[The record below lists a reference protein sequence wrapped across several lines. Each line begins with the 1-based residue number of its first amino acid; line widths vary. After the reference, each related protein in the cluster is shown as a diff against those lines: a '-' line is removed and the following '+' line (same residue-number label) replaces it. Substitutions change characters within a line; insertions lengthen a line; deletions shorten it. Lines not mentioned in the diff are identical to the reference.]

1 MNITYNENNNIL
13 SFLNAVSSQQID
25 TMGESGA
32 KSTILLTMPVAASTA
47 TQTTTTATTTS
58 TTAETTTTATP
69 PALDGVT
76 TVASSSV
83 STSTTDSGDIDADDI
98 TVTRVFGRYM
108 SVDMKQLLKKDE
120 LLKKKKLK
128 NARKTLKNNKQMKKH
143 YIPMSLLKP
152 QPPSMDDEEVEVDIQ
167 MPSQALPTVNVDA
180 GASATVSKHHQL
192 SDAHDDNDGG
202 GGGGD
207 GNGNGDH
214 HMNVDEMDVIGMY
227 STNEDILTAKELID
241 DMARIMKDGAEIR
254 RKSKYATKKGHGAC
268 FTGADSFFHYND
280 AETMRQIISYKID
293 LNLRF
298 KTHSNNGLILWS
310 GRHTAQDDDD
320 YLLLGIENG

>member
-1 MNITYNENNNIL
+1 MKITLSL
-13 SFLNAVSSQQID
+13 SFAVAVSSQQID
-25 TMGESGA
+25 TNDESSSE
-32 KSTILLTMPVAASTA
+32 STILLKSPAVTETA
-47 TQTTTTATTTS
+47 TNAPT
-58 TTAETTTTATP
+58 
-69 PALDGVT
+69 LDAIT

-83 STSTTDSGDIDADDI
+83 STSTMDSGDVDVDDI

-120 LLKKKKLK
+120 LLKKKNWK

-152 QPPSMDDEEVEVDIQ
+152 QPPSMADEEVEVDVI
-167 MPSQALPTVNVDA
+167 MPTVVDA
-180 GASATVSKHHQL
+180 VGGGDSSRNHQL
-192 SDAHDDNDGG
+192 SAAHNDD
-202 GGGGD
+202 
-207 GNGNGDH
+207 
-214 HMNVDEMDVIGMY
+214 HMAVDETDVIGLY

-310 GRHTAQDDDD
+310 GRHSAQDDDD

>member
-1 MNITYNENNNIL
+1 MNITYNENNNCPFV
-13 SFLNAVSSQQID
+13 FLNAVPSQQID
-25 TMGESGA
+25 TMHESNA
-32 KSTILLTMPVAASTA
+32 KPAIVLPASVA
-47 TQTTTTATTTS
+47 
-58 TTAETTTTATP
+58 
-69 PALDGVT
+69 PALNAMT

-83 STSTTDSGDIDADDI
+83 STTDSGDIDADDI

-120 LLKKKKLK
+120 LLKKKNLK

-152 QPPSMDDEEVEVDIQ
+152 QPPSMADEGVEVDVV
-167 MPSQALPTVNVDA
+167 MPTINA
-180 GASATVSKHHQL
+180 GAGAVDKHHQL
-192 SDAHDDNDGG
+192 SGGHDADRMD
-202 GGGGD
+202 
-207 GNGNGDH
+207 
-214 HMNVDEMDVIGMY
+214 VDETDVIGLY
-227 STNEDILTAKELID
+227 STNEDISTAKELID

-254 RKSKYATKKGHGAC
+254 RKSKYTTKKGHGAC

-310 GRHTAQDDDD
+310 GRHSAQDDDD

>member
-1 MNITYNENNNIL
+1 M
-13 SFLNAVSSQQID
+13 D
-25 TMGESGA
+25 ESGA
-32 KSTILLTMPVAASTA
+32 KSTIIWSMPATTASPPMPTETTLGPSTA
-47 TQTTTTATTTS
+47 HD
-58 TTAETTTTATP
+58 P
-69 PALDGVT
+69 MT

-152 QPPSMDDEEVEVDIQ
+152 QPPSMDDEEVEVDVI
-167 MPSQALPTVNVDA
+167 MPTVNVDA
-180 GASATVSKHHQL
+180 GAGGVGSGGTSKHHRL
-192 SDAHDDNDGG
+192 SGAAHDDDQ
-202 GGGGD
+202 
-207 GNGNGDH
+207 DH
-214 HMNVDEMDVIGMY
+214 VNADEADVIGMY
-227 STNEDILTAKELID
+227 STNEDISTAKELID

-254 RKSKYATKKGHGAC
+254 RKSKFATAKKSHGAC

-280 AETMRQIISYKID
+280 AETMRQIISYQID

>member
-13 SFLNAVSSQQID
+13 SLLNAVPSQQID
-25 TMGESGA
+25 TKSESST
-32 KSTILLTMPVAASTA
+32 KSTVILSMAAT
-47 TQTTTTATTTS
+47 
-58 TTAETTTTATP
+58 ETTTIA
-69 PALDGVT
+69 PALDAMT
-76 TVASSSV
+76 TVVSSSV
-83 STSTTDSGDIDADDI
+83 STSTTDNNGGDIDADDI

-108 SVDMKQLLKKDE
+108 SVDMRQLLKKDE
-120 LLKKKKLK
+120 LLKKKNFK

-152 QPPSMDDEEVEVDIQ
+152 QPPSMDDEGVEVDVIMPTTNKNHQ
-167 MPSQALPTVNVDA
+167 MSNA
-180 GASATVSKHHQL
+180 
-192 SDAHDDNDGG
+192 AHDDN
-202 GGGGD
+202 
-207 GNGNGDH
+207 
-214 HMNVDEMDVIGMY
+214 HMNVDEMDVIGLY
-227 STNEDILTAKELID
+227 SANEDISTAKELID
-241 DMARIMKDGAEIR
+241 DMARIMKNGAEIR
-254 RKSKYATKKGHGAC
+254 RKSKYTAPKEHGAC

-310 GRHTAQDDDD
+310 GRHSAQDDDD

>member
-1 MNITYNENNNIL
+1 M
-13 SFLNAVSSQQID
+13 
-25 TMGESGA
+25 
-32 KSTILLTMPVAASTA
+32 STILLTLPASASVAGE
-47 TQTTTTATTTS
+47 QTTPTAPS
-58 TTAETTTTATP
+58 L
-69 PALDGVT
+69 LDAMT

-120 LLKKKKLK
+120 LLKKKNLK
-128 NARKTLKNNKQMKKH
+128 NARKTLKMNKQMKKH

-152 QPPSMDDEEVEVDIQ
+152 QPPSMADEEVEVDVI
-167 MPSQALPTVNVDA
+167 MPTVNVGA
-180 GASATVSKHHQL
+180 GAGSASESNKIHQL
-192 SDAHDDNDGG
+192 SGAHDVD
-202 GGGGD
+202 
-207 GNGNGDH
+207 
-214 HMNVDEMDVIGMY
+214 HMNVDETDVIGLY

-310 GRHTAQDDDD
+310 GRHSAQDDDD

>member
-1 MNITYNENNNIL
+1 MKITITFR
-13 SFLNAVSSQQID
+13 FLNAVSSQQID
-25 TMGESGA
+25 TMDESGA
-32 KSTILLTMPVAASTA
+32 KPTVILSMPSASTVTA
-47 TQTTTTATTTS
+47 TTTTA
-58 TTAETTTTATP
+58 P
-69 PALDGVT
+69 PALDAMT

-83 STSTTDSGDIDADDI
+83 STSTTDSGGDIDADDI

-120 LLKKKKLK
+120 LLKKKNLK

-152 QPPSMDDEEVEVDIQ
+152 QPPSMADEEVEVDVI
-167 MPSQALPTVNVDA
+167 MPTVNAVA
-180 GASATVSKHHQL
+180 GAGGGTNKIHQL
-192 SDAHDDNDGG
+192 SVAHDDDDGG
-202 GGGGD
+202 G
-207 GNGNGDH
+207 DH
-214 HMNVDEMDVIGMY
+214 LDIDETDVIGMY

-254 RKSKYATKKGHGAC
+254 RKSKYAKKKGHGGAC

-280 AETMRQIISYKID
+280 AETMRQIISYQID

-310 GRHTAQDDDD
+310 GRHTALDDDD